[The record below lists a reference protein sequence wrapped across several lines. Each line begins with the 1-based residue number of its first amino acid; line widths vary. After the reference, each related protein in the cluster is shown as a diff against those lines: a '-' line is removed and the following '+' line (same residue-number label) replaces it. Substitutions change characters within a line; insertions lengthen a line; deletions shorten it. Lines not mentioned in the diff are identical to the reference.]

1 MYDDQ
6 SRFVLAL
13 PPTEETITAHDQLR
27 EIVAAEAH
35 REWEA
40 PGSLFSLVGVKLFT
54 FGFNTYKSIGVLL
67 PLRHYEQGTSLFRTL
82 WENAANFAWV
92 RQDPD
97 PRSVQFLGYT
107 AVEFR
112 KLVQR
117 SSRFGTELE
126 RKAFLAGFDAG
137 FGEFINKY
145 RHRRGGRER
154 WFDRFS
160 GFSLESLVRDLG
172 APWTAEY
179 STVYKLACHYTHG
192 SPGAILFPLLAGKF
206 DHLPD
211 LFKLQ
216 DDQRTAQLALWS
228 MAILARLHHGLLE
241 WMGADPAPEFEELD
255 QKFGFTS
262 YLQTFSGQLRPH
274 A

>member
-1 MYDDQ
+1 
-6 SRFVLAL
+6 VTIL
-13 PPTEETITAHDQLR
+13 PSTEDTIAAYDQLR
-27 EIVAAEAH
+27 EIVAAQAH
-35 REWEA
+35 GEWEL
-40 PGSLFSLVGVKLFT
+40 PESLFSLVGAKLFT
-54 FGFNTYKSIGVLL
+54 FGFNTYKSVGILL

-82 WENAANFAWV
+82 WETAANFAWV

-97 PRSVQFLGYT
+97 ARSAQFLGYT

-126 RKAFLAGFDAG
+126 RKAFLVGFDAG
-137 FGEFINKY
+137 FGEFINTY
-145 RHRRGGRER
+145 RQRDRGGKER

-160 GFSLESLVRDLG
+160 GFSLERLVRDLG
-172 APWTAEY
+172 PPWTAEY

-192 SPGAILFPLLAGKF
+192 SPGAILFPLFAGKF

-228 MAILARLHHGLLE
+228 MAVMARLHKGLLAWLE
-241 WMGADPAPEFEELD
+241 TEPAPGLGELD
-255 QKFGFTS
+255 QRLGFTS
-262 YLQTFSGQLRPH
+262 YLQTFSGSPE
-274 A
+274 